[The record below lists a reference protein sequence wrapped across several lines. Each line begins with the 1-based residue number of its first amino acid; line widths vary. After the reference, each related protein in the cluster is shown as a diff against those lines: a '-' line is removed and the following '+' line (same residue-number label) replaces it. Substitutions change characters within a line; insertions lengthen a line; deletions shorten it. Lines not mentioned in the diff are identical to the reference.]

1 MRSSAG
7 EPKKGPEKKGPTG
20 KEIMKRRAPDDL
32 SLRPARF
39 EFDPK
44 KAYTPEQLAE
54 IGAIT
59 IKWNQIEAHIEF
71 VAWHILLTKSPLWL
85 QLSINKAL
93 SAKSKLNLLKE
104 CLKHAQLLDGQAT
117 QCISDCFAQVEQCR
131 AYRNAIIH
139 HHIYDHEKGIGSYV
153 DESHSPHQILVSMD
167 ALKILY
173 QILCLLLDE
182 LGEIDLLFRI
192 ETDAQRPG
200 HHDRATGEFHT
211 FDDGRLKKDIIPL
224 HVKRIMALQKSR
236 KEMQKLPKFPDAD
249 LIRAF
254 DEQQDADP
262 DDQGFSP

>member
-1 MRSSAG
+1 
-7 EPKKGPEKKGPTG
+7 
-20 KEIMKRRAPDDL
+20 MKRRAPDDL

-71 VAWHILLTKSPLWL
+71 VAWHILFTKSPLWL

-104 CLKHAQLLDGQAT
+104 CLKHAKLLNGQAT

-139 HHIYDHEKGIGSYV
+139 HHIYDHEKGIGSFV

-167 ALKILY
+167 ALEMLYKIL
-173 QILCLLLDE
+173 CVLLDE
-182 LGEIDLLFRI
+182 LREIDLLFRI

-200 HHDRATGEFHT
+200 HHHSATGEFHT
-211 FDDGRLKKDIIPL
+211 FDDAKLIKEIIPL
-224 HVKRIMALQKSR
+224 HLERITALQKSR
-236 KEMQKLPKFPDAD
+236 KEMQTLPKFPDAD
-249 LIRAF
+249 LIRALN
-254 DEQQDADP
+254 EQRGADS
-262 DDQGFSP
+262 DDQDFSP